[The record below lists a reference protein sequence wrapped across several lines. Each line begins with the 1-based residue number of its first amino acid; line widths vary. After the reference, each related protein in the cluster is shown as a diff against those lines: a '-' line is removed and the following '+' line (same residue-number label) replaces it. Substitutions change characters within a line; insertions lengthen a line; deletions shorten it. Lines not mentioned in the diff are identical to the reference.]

1 MKQIKNIAVWL
12 FGDIINCDD
21 YNDFWELEMMEEDMY
36 MSFIAFEDSKNKV
49 NAGVNTPGLK

>member
-21 YNDFWELEMMEEDMY
+21 YNDFWELEIMEEDMY
-36 MSFIAFEDSKNKV
+36 MSFIAFEDSINKV
-49 NAGVNTPGLK
+49 NANVNTRA